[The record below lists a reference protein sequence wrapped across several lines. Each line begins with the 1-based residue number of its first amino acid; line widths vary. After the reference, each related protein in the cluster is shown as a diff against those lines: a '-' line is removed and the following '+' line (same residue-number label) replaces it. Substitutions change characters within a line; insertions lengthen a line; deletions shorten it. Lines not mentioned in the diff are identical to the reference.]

1 MLSVEE
7 SRCSCQ
13 LVSSIRE
20 SIRYPISNEIRAL
33 RLTLRPVIAVTNYT
47 LVLSQPL
54 RLSPISIGPRARIRD
69 RRRGFDGSADQLVAY
84 YSNGYWHDSAYLR
97 AVHHGANSTLVILIL
112 KDVPPRCCVTTPFP
126 PTTLSPP
133 IRLRSACP
141 AIPPFTL
148 NLDNVRRAQ
157 PSPSATTRRINVCF
171 QDFWLSAE

>member
-112 KDVPPRCCVTTPFP
+112 EDVPPRCCVTTPFP

-133 IRLRSACP
+133 SASVRH
-141 AIPPFTL
+141 APPFHRSPSTSTTY
-148 NLDNVRRAQ
+148 AA
-157 PSPSATTRRINVCF
+157 PSPPPLPRLA
-171 QDFWLSAE
+171 A